1 MAYSSFNSQLNR
13 LGPVNDNSPTIWT
26 YKTTDS
32 LLTVT
37 TSGYFNAVAG
47 KLKVGDLVY
56 ITPGVSPFSASN
68 NSTGLAVVKSN
79 SRNLL
84 ASPPVSGV
92 VDLFSATYIN
102 TVTNSA

>member
-1 MAYSSFNSQLNR
+1 MAFSTFNNQLTR
-13 LGPVNDNSPTIWT
+13 LGPPNDNCPTIWT
-26 YKTTDS
+26 YKTTDT
-32 LLTVT
+32 LLVVT
-37 TSGYFNAVAG
+37 TAGYFNAIAN

-56 ITPGVSPFSASN
+56 ITPGVSPFAASN

-79 SRNLL
+79 TRNLT
-84 ASPPVSGV
+84 AVPPVSGV